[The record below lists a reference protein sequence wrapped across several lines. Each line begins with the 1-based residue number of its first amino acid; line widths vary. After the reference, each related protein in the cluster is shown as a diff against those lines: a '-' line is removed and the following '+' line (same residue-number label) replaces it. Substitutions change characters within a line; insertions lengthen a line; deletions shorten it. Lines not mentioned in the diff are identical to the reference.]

1 METIKLIAIDLDGP
15 LLVDTF
21 SPIMYQLCR
30 DYYRI
35 DYTRALERHTFS
47 RPRAEVVAY
56 IRQLVQ
62 ATMSAQDLAKS
73 TERKAKAAKKA

>member
-1 METIKLIAIDLDGP
+1 MRASRAGAISSCAESDLETIKLIAIDLDGP

-56 IRQLVQ
+56 IRQLQ
-62 ATMSAQDLAKS
+62 
-73 TERKAKAAKKA
+73 EPAAKN